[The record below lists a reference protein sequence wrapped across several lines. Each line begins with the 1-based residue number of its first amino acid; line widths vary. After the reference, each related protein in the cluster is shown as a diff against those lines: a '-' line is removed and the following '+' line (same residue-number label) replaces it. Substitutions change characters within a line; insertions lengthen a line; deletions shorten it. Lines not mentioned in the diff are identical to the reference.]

1 VGGSIYSCV
10 SAPASVPRLSP
21 LHKLLSHNLRAHGSS
36 PGRQRRMG
44 ASGVGW
50 GGGSSGEENV
60 NVRQRWVAGGGKVGV
75 PVKLL
80 LHLLEATTLHL
91 TERTKAG

>member
-1 VGGSIYSCV
+1 MGS
-10 SAPASVPRLSP
+10 
-21 LHKLLSHNLRAHGSS
+21 
-36 PGRQRRMG
+36 
-44 ASGVGW
+44 SGVGC

-60 NVRQRWVAGGGKVGV
+60 NVRQRWVAGGGRVGV

>member
-1 VGGSIYSCV
+1 MGS
-10 SAPASVPRLSP
+10 
-21 LHKLLSHNLRAHGSS
+21 
-36 PGRQRRMG
+36 
-44 ASGVGW
+44 SGVGC
-50 GGGSSGEENV
+50 GGGSSGERECERV
-60 NVRQRWVAGGGKVGV
+60 AAGGGGEGGRVGV